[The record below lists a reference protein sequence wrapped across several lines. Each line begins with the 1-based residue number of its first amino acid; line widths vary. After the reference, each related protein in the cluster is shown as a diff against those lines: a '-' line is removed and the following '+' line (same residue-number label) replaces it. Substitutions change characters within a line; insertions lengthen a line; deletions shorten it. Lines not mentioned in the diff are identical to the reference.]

1 MEVHKVNPCSERAMS
16 SLTRK
21 EREKAEHRRL
31 VLEAAEAVFARKG
44 YHEATVQEIAE
55 GAEFSVGSI
64 YNLFES
70 KTGILAELIAMRTD
84 EFSAD
89 VEARMGRQQDVLGKV
104 RAAIA
109 AKLDFF
115 RRHQQFFLIFG
126 PFRERDRLGHAPG
139 LPEALRQHYWDYLSR
154 LADIFAE
161 GIREGAFVAEE
172 PMALALCM
180 EGMTNAAI
188 AYWVH
193 SGGRGQLADPEVI
206 QRVFLRG
213 ALAEGKL

>member
-1 MEVHKVNPCSERAMS
+1 MA
-16 SLTRK
+16 SLTRR
-21 EREKAEHRRL
+21 ELEKAEHRQL

-64 YNLFES
+64 YNMFQS
-70 KTGILAELIAMRTD
+70 KTDILAELIAMRTE
-84 EFSAD
+84 EFTAD
-89 VEARMGRQQDVLGKV
+89 VEARMGREQDVLGKV

-109 AKLDFF
+109 AKMDFF
-115 RRHQQFFLIFG
+115 RRRQQFFLIFG
-126 PFRERDRLGHAPG
+126 TFREHGRLAHAPG
-139 LPEALRQHYWDYLSR
+139 LPEELRRRYWDYLAR
-154 LADIFAE
+154 LADLLAE
-161 GIREGAFVAEE
+161 GIREGALVAED

-188 AYWVH
+188 AYSLH
-193 SGGRGQLADPEVI
+193 GRGRGALADPEAI

-213 ALAEGKL
+213 ALAEGRR